1 MPGETDISNVSLRLI
16 GQPTITDRTD
26 GSPTANIVDDLFDEI
41 RDDLL
46 RSHPWNFATKRVKLA
61 QSSTTPGFEFDFA
74 YPLPADWIRTISV
87 HSNDAGH
94 GTVLH
99 RMEFVGSQR
108 AIVASADAIYL
119 RYVYQVTDPNQMAP
133 DFRRAFEIALARDL
147 SVPVASSN
155 TLQDQL
161 SKQFEKKIAQARS
174 SDAIGASPEL
184 RPRGSWASAR
194 GGFRNDHFLS
204 D

>member
-1 MPGETDISNVSLRLI
+1 MPGETDVANVALTLI
-16 GQPTITDRTD
+16 GQPTITSRTD
-26 GSPTANIVDDLFDEI
+26 GSSTANTVDELFDEV

-61 QSSTTPGFEFDFA
+61 QSSTTPVFEFDFA

-99 RMEFVGSQR
+99 RMELIESQR
-108 AIVASADAIYL
+108 AIIVSADQIFL
-119 RYVYQVTDPNQMAP
+119 RYVFQVIDPNLMAP
-133 DFRRAFEIALARDL
+133 DFRRAFELALARDL
-147 SVPVASSN
+147 SVPLASSN
-155 TLQDQL
+155 TLQDQID
-161 SKQFEKKIAQARS
+161 KQFRRKMAQARS
-174 SDAIGASPEL
+174 SDAIGASAEL
-184 RPRGSWASAR
+184 RPQGSCASAR
-194 GGFRNDHFLS
+194 GGFRNDNFLS